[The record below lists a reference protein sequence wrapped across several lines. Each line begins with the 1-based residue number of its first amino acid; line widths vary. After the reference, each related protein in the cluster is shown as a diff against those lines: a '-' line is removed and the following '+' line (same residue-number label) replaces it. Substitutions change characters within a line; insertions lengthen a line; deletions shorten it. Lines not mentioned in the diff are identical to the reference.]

1 MLAGGIAKVITL
13 EEKDE
18 SKLPSLIYFIDGVEF
33 LGQSNLLQDQ
43 RVEIVTETGE
53 RIFGRIVVPELY
65 SSSRQINP
73 DAESSEA
80 FEREQEELEF
90 IQSAID
96 EVHPDVDFII
106 VKLDSSQDVLNLD
119 QGIKSRINNGYR
131 IVLMDG
137 AGQTADDDEEM
148 RNIMLQ
154 LMPNPMDPEMIEE
167 DSGRILI
174 SDEVLMTQIL
184 CKIKDLIREDI
195 QQREKI
201 DAVFDK
207 SISVKNSKGAEKNQ
221 RSQSRVLSPKRI
233 ERIQA
238 AEEEVEIQDFS
249 SIEVHRKDDQIVK
262 GLKETSEID
271 REPKNGM
278 GEGVSQTQIVDSHAQ
293 NNFTVEHQSLDEE
306 YDLDYM
312 EAKKE
317 NLWDRLRRLMKK
329 KHSLLEKKQKNV
341 EIIEAEVTKIEIRKE
356 QTSIEKKLLEDQ
368 RKIQMERFT
377 GKPHLIQSAVE
388 VFERQETKL
397 EEKEHKILEKESKLI
412 EIVQEITQE
421 TDLKLQNV
429 EVEIVEVEDELAKID
444 DIQRSQ
450 FGIQKSLSES
460 QGSFKPRSEISS
472 KRGQSIAISDQD
484 VIPDPIRN
492 LPSTQPVPIF
502 ETSEVYLSVH
512 RTHNDPS

>member
-43 RVEIVTETGE
+43 RVEVVTETGK

-65 SSSRQINP
+65 SSSRQLNP
-73 DAESSEA
+73 DADSSEA

-201 DAVFDK
+201 DAADK
-207 SISVKNSKGAEKNQ
+207 SISLKNS
-221 RSQSRVLSPKRI
+221 
-233 ERIQA
+233 
-238 AEEEVEIQDFS
+238 
-249 SIEVHRKDDQIVK
+249 
-262 GLKETSEID
+262 
-271 REPKNGM
+271 
-278 GEGVSQTQIVDSHAQ
+278 
-293 NNFTVEHQSLDEE
+293 
-306 YDLDYM
+306 
-312 EAKKE
+312 
-317 NLWDRLRRLMKK
+317 
-329 KHSLLEKKQKNV
+329 
-341 EIIEAEVTKIEIRKE
+341 
-356 QTSIEKKLLEDQ
+356 
-368 RKIQMERFT
+368 
-377 GKPHLIQSAVE
+377 
-388 VFERQETKL
+388 
-397 EEKEHKILEKESKLI
+397 
-412 EIVQEITQE
+412 
-421 TDLKLQNV
+421 
-429 EVEIVEVEDELAKID
+429 
-444 DIQRSQ
+444 
-450 FGIQKSLSES
+450 
-460 QGSFKPRSEISS
+460 
-472 KRGQSIAISDQD
+472 
-484 VIPDPIRN
+484 
-492 LPSTQPVPIF
+492 
-502 ETSEVYLSVH
+502 
-512 RTHNDPS
+512 